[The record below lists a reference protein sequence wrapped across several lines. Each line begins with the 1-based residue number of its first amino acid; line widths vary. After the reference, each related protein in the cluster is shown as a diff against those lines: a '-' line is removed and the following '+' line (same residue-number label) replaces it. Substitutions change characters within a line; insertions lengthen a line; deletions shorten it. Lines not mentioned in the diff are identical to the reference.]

1 MVRFLN
7 SFEVPEGRDDE
18 FLALFDEVNAHMA
31 AQPGYR
37 GHRLHRA
44 LTPDARY
51 RFVNYVEWESAD
63 HWRAAHGE
71 QFRRLV
77 ARPEWRAFP
86 STPVLYEV
94 VHEAG
99 HEAVHEAGAVRL

>member
-1 MVRFLN
+1 
-7 SFEVPEGRDDE
+7 
-18 FLALFDEVNAHMA
+18 
-31 AQPGYR
+31 
-37 GHRLHRA
+37 
-44 LTPDARY
+44 
-51 RFVNYVEWESAD
+51 VNYVEWESAD

-94 VHEAG
+94 VHEA
-99 HEAVHEAGAVRL
+99 VHEAGAVRL